1 MDFLR
6 FSTFERNR
14 SRRGSGSSHQ
24 LEIKVQ
30 ALIEVDKGALQRAAY
45 QTGVA
50 KRSDARPPEG
60 SRNVREGV
68 AANPIARVDEISH
81 VASPGYT
88 GCGYLVR
95 LSVRFQ
101 PGWQPP

>member
-1 MDFLR
+1 
-6 FSTFERNR
+6 
-14 SRRGSGSSHQ
+14 
-24 LEIKVQ
+24 
-30 ALIEVDKGALQRAAY
+30 LIEVDKGALQRAAY

-81 VASPGYT
+81 VASPVIA
-88 GCGYLVR
+88 GCGYLGQAV
-95 LSVRFQ
+95 SPV
-101 PGWQPP
+101 GADWQPP